1 MGGLTYRRSRSTLCA
16 AALKRGAVFS
26 TTSASVRT
34 VRVKRSSYQPGKAEM
49 EEKVQIPTTPE
60 RLAKALG
67 RQVNIAP
74 ED

>member
-1 MGGLTYRRSRSTLCA
+1 M
-16 AALKRGAVFS
+16 
-26 TTSASVRT
+26 
-34 VRVKRSSYQPGKAEM
+34 KRSSYQPGKAEM